1 MGGGGDGVVK
11 RLIATA
17 AAMLLILSSPVSAA
31 RDGAA
36 GLPSRVTLEQVL
48 QLLEERSPRTAAERA
63 TIDVVAADRITANA
77 FPNPSLSWG
86 GSRLVSGLSTGAV
99 TQHQFVVDQPLPLF
113 GQRRARVDL
122 ANLNVSAE
130 KARVDAELAGRRLD
144 VREAFA
150 SLVARQEELRILKDS
165 YADLQRIERVVRGR
179 AESGES
185 SRYDVLRIET
195 EGRSLE
201 VEVMNAAT
209 GVEDASGRLAALL
222 GFPGWTPEAVGTL
235 APANVP
241 TEIEDLWST
250 AQHRLPGIVALRE
263 RQGAAQGGLALARR
277 ERVPIPEL
285 SGGAL
290 TTREVTG
297 TSAFVGLSLPL
308 PLFDRNRGAI
318 VRATAEIDAASLEM
332 NAEVAEARAEIER
345 TRTTL
350 VSHRRTLAM
359 LEDEV
364 VQKLPDLRRMAED
377 AYREGRGGIL
387 DLLDASRSLK
397 ELQLLHVRQLEM
409 TKLAEEAVI
418 SAAGLDA
425 AQLSQPSQ
433 PPRPL
438 QPPLQPQLQQ

>member
-1 MGGGGDGVVK
+1 MK
-11 RLIATA
+11 RLTATA
-17 AAMLLILSSPVSAA
+17 AALLLVLSTPVAA
-31 RDGAA
+31 APDGTAN
-36 GLPSRVTLEQVL
+36 LPTRVTLDQVL
-48 QLLEERSPRTAAERA
+48 QLLEARSPRTAAERA
-63 TIDVVAADRITANA
+63 SIDVVAADRIAASA

-113 GQRRARVDL
+113 GQRRARLDL

-130 KARVDAELAGRRLD
+130 RARVDATLAGRRLE

-150 SLVARQEELRILKDS
+150 SLVARQEESRILQDS
-165 YADLQRIERVVRGR
+165 YAELQRIERVVRGR

-241 TEIEDLWST
+241 TELEELWTT
-250 AQHRLPGIVALRE
+250 AERRLPGIAAIRE

-277 ERVPIPEL
+277 ERLPVPEL

-297 TSAFVGLSLPL
+297 TSAFLGLSLPL

-345 TRTTL
+345 TRTVL
-350 VSHRRTLAM
+350 VSQRKTLDM
-359 LEDEV
+359 LEGEV
-364 VQKLPDLRRMAED
+364 VRKLPDLRRMAED

-387 DLLDASRSLK
+387 ELLDASRSLK

-418 SAAGLDA
+418 SAAGLDIS
-425 AQLSQPSQ
+425 QPSQPSQ
-433 PPRPL
+433 PPHPH
-438 QPPLQPQLQQ
+438 Q